1 MCDKLTYQQGYSS
14 WSLEVE
20 ESLDSSLLDF
30 QQEDEVRELSLCF
43 VIIAEKSSFQN
54 DPDAYCP

>member
-14 WSLEVE
+14 WSLKVE
-20 ESLDSSLLDF
+20 ESLDSSLLDS
-30 QQEDEVRELSLCF
+30 QQKNEVRELSLCF

-54 DPDAYCP
+54 DLDAYYS